1 MMLLEVVEIDAL
13 WEWKWSSGVDD
24 SDGGLGYA
32 GEGSMVDMVS
42 MK

>member
-1 MMLLEVVEIDAL
+1 MEAL
-13 WEWKWSSGVDD
+13 WECKCSSGVGD

-42 MK
+42 IK

>member
-1 MMLLEVVEIDAL
+1 MLLEVVEMDAL
-13 WEWKWSSGVDD
+13 WGCRCSSGVGD

-32 GEGSMVDMVS
+32 GEGSMVDMVF